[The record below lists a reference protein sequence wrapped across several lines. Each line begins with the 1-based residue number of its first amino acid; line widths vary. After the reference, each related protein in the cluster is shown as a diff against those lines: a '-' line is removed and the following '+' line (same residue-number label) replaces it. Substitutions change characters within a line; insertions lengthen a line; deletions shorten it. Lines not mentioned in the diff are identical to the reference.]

1 MVNDW
6 YLALNKPFLTPSSE
20 LFTPAWII
28 LYTLI
33 LISFILFIKGGY
45 TTEKR
50 LPILFC
56 CLQLFF
62 NLIWSPVFFGM
73 KNIPAALIIIIFMW
87 IFILLTIITFYKHSK
102 SAAILLLP
110 YLVWVSFAFYLNF
123 GFYVLN

>member
-6 YLALNKPFLTPSSE
+6 YLALNKPFLTPSPE

-50 LPILFC
+50 LSILFF